1 MLSLFLCSVF
11 IVTIT
16 LTLAAQNFV
25 KVSDCPK
32 TAYEWD
38 MRSKKKNCLGD
49 SIVYLCAAIENK
61 LGLYGEICT
70 HQRWIPENE
79 CVILNAQTHNM
90 DSVDCKAD
98 TGCPKDLYLPS
109 DLWRY
114 KICFENFYGI
124 TTTLGQKTTPTI
136 TIDDARNGSLIGDG
150 SEGNGSG
157 TLVGVVVAV
166 FIILF
171 IVAVVMVFF
180 YVRNQF
186 GFKDKVQ
193 KRITNLRKCFQHGD
207 ENLADAENGEAQY
220 TQVPL
225 LEEDVIHVQENET
238 SSDTNVEPPE
248 KKIKELKKYLAHIL
262 KQKLGVND
270 LKEKVVIHSKSVNE
284 HFSEQL
290 IKDLQSLKD
299 INDYSQLDTSL
310 VFALLRNFCEG
321 IKPPSRGWDY
331 EPPDDETHVGA
342 DIERIR
348 SMWNKY
354 CDNDFQFKHLK
365 DVYKRIK
372 QKYGTVA
379 VLGDDGI
386 MKSSSKDEEN
396 TEGSELMKEKIS
408 SKDIFS

>member
-1 MLSLFLCSVF
+1 
-11 IVTIT
+11 
-16 LTLAAQNFV
+16 
-25 KVSDCPK
+25 
-32 TAYEWD
+32 
-38 MRSKKKNCLGD
+38 
-49 SIVYLCAAIENK
+49 
-61 LGLYGEICT
+61 
-70 HQRWIPENE
+70 
-79 CVILNAQTHNM
+79 M
-90 DSVDCKAD
+90 DTV
-98 TGCPKDLYLPS
+98 L
-109 DLWRY
+109 
-114 KICFENFYGI
+114 
-124 TTTLGQKTTPTI
+124 
-136 TIDDARNGSLIGDG
+136 RNS
-150 SEGNGSG
+150 
-157 TLVGVVVAV
+157 
-166 FIILF
+166 
-171 IVAVVMVFF
+171 
-180 YVRNQF
+180 R
-186 GFKDKVQ
+186 
-193 KRITNLRKCFQHGD
+193 
-207 ENLADAENGEAQY
+207 ADAENGEAQY

-225 LEEDVIHVQENET
+225 LEE
-238 SSDTNVEPPE
+238 DTNVEPPE